1 MRLINAPLKARA
13 PDTRGAHSTVARLR
27 RPTKL
32 PTVLPTTSLGRYLQ
46 RLHWLFGRG

>member
-1 MRLINAPLKARA
+1 MRMINAQLKARV
-13 PDTRGAHSTVARLR
+13 PDARGAGSVGARMR

-32 PTVLPTTSLGRYLQ
+32 PTVLPTTAFGRYLQ